1 MHESSRLSNGLQV
14 LTVTMPHV
22 QSATIGIFT
31 RVGSRFESD
40 THAGASHFIEHMLF
54 KGTPRRPTP
63 REIAEAIEGRGGVFN
78 ASTGLEA
85 TLYWAKVAATYVPEA
100 LDVIS
105 EMILHSKFDPE
116 DIETERGVIAEEI
129 KYALDAPDSLVQL
142 RVAEL
147 QWPEHPLGRDIAGSI
162 QSVDGLSREALL
174 DYMAAHYHPGD
185 TVLALAGL
193 VEHSQSLAWAKEYL
207 SEWEP
212 GPPATYEPA
221 PSNHDGPRLHLEAR
235 DTEQVHLSFSFT
247 GLSRADP
254 DRFVLRL
261 LNVILGEGMRSRL
274 FQEIR
279 ERLGLAYS
287 IDSYVS
293 TLLDC
298 GSIGI
303 YAGVATASAEK
314 AITAILDQL
323 DRFRQELVPTD
334 ELNKAREFTKGRLA
348 LALEDSFSVA
358 SWYARQEILGPEVL
372 APEDVLA
379 HLDAIRPTDI
389 QRLAQDLL
397 QEEQLNL
404 AAVGPF
410 AGGRDRLSQVAHF

>member
-1 MHESSRLSNGLQV
+1 MHELSKLDNGLKV

-22 QSATIGIFT
+22 QSATIGLFM

-40 THAGASHFIEHMLF
+40 PVAGASHFVEHMLF
-54 KGTPRRPTP
+54 KGTPRRPTA

-85 TLYWAKVAATYVPEA
+85 TLYWAKVAATYAPEA
-100 LDVIS
+100 LDVLS
-105 EMILHSKFDPE
+105 EMLLNSKFDPK
-116 DIETERGVIAEEI
+116 DIETERRVITEEI
-129 KYALDAPDSLVQL
+129 KYTIDAPDSLVQL
-142 RVAEL
+142 LVSEL
-147 QWPEHPLGRDIAGSI
+147 QWPQHPLGRDIAGTST
-162 QSVDGLSREALL
+162 SVNALTRETLLS
-174 DYMAAHYHPGD
+174 YMATQYNPGE
-185 TVLALAGL
+185 TVLAMAGL
-193 VEHSQSLAWAKEYL
+193 IDHAQALAWAKEYL

-212 GPPATYEPA
+212 GPPASYEPA
-221 PSNHDGPRLHLEAR
+221 PSNHHGPSLHLEVR
-235 DTEQVHLSFSFT
+235 DTEQVYLSFSFS
-247 GLSRADP
+247 GLSRGDP

-274 FQEIR
+274 FQEVR

-298 GSIGI
+298 GTIGI
-303 YAGVATASAEK
+303 YAGVGAASAER
-314 AITAILDQL
+314 AIHAILDQL
-323 DRFRQELVPTD
+323 DRLRRELVPAD
-334 ELNKAREFTKGRLA
+334 ELHKAREFTRGRLA

-379 HLDAIRPTDI
+379 HIDAIQPEDL
-389 QRLAQDLL
+389 QRLSQELL
-397 QEEQLNL
+397 QEERMNL
-404 AAVGPF
+404 AVVGPF
-410 AGGRDRLSQVAHF
+410 AGGADRLCQVARF

>member
-1 MHESSRLSNGLQV
+1 MHELTRLDNGLQV

-22 QSATIGIFT
+22 QSATIGFFM

-40 THAGASHFIEHMLF
+40 TQAGASHFIEHMLF
-54 KGTPRRPTP
+54 KGTPRRPTA

-105 EMILHSKFDPE
+105 EMLLHSKFEPE
-116 DIETERGVIAEEI
+116 DIEKERAVISEEI
-129 KYALDAPDSLVQL
+129 KYTLDTPDSLVQI
-142 RVAEL
+142 RVNEL
-147 QWPEHPLGRDIAGSI
+147 QWPNHPLGRDVAGSI
-162 QSVDGLSREALL
+162 QSVGGLSREALL
-174 DYMAAHYHPGD
+174 AYLAAHYHPGE

-193 VEHSQSLAWAKEYL
+193 VDHSQSLTWAKEYL

-221 PSNHDGPRLHLEAR
+221 PSNHDGPSLHLEVR
-235 DTEQVHLSFSFT
+235 DAEQVYLSFSFS
-247 GLSRADP
+247 GMSRGDP

-303 YAGVATASAEK
+303 YAGVASASAER
-314 AITAILDQL
+314 AILAILDQL
-323 DRFRQELVPTD
+323 DRFRQELVPPD
-334 ELNKAREFTKGRLA
+334 ELHKAREFTKGRLA

-372 APEDVLA
+372 APEDVTA
-379 HLDAIRPTDI
+379 HLDAVRPADI
-389 QRLAQDLL
+389 QRLAQALL
-397 QEEQLNL
+397 QEERLNL
-404 AAVGPF
+404 AVVGAF
-410 AGGRDRLSQVAHF
+410 TGGRDRLSQVAQF